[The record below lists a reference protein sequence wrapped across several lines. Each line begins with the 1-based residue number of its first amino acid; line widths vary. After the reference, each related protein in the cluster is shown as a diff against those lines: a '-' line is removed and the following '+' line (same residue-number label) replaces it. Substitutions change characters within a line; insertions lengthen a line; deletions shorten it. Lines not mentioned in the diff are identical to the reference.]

1 LDAETELN
9 LGKKHSEK
17 DQQDLVLELKEKDNQ
32 ITELKLQLEAVSSS
46 NFQLQ
51 QESDC
56 IKADL
61 LQTKSQL
68 EQTLQDNHLLRNKYE
83 PPIVELSDSDTE
95 GTTW

>member
-1 LDAETELN
+1 MDAETELN

-17 DQQDLVLELKEKDNQ
+17 DQQDLVLKLKEKDNQ

-46 NFQLQ
+46 NLQLQ
-51 QESDC
+51 QESDR

-68 EQTLQDNHLLRNKYE
+68 EQTLQDNPLLRNKYE

-95 GTTW
+95 GTR